1 MSSQLILIV
10 EESEITRAFLAE
22 QLTADGYEI
31 LLADSG
37 RRALALLGTHRPQL
51 VLADLN
57 GQTLALLDAVRR
69 GAATVG
75 EFDPQTPMIVL
86 TARADELARVR
97 VFDRGGDDVVA
108 KPFSYPELR
117 GRIRALLR
125 RASEPRPRTLSRVGA
140 LSVDHRTRE
149 VRVGERPVA
158 LAAKEYELLRA
169 LIADPTR
176 VFTREELLRDVWGLG
191 TQARTRTLDSHVIS
205 SPDMAVVYVDCGFCP
220 TRRRRF
226 ISSGVVSALAAGL
239 SPEGEAP
246 WRGRCAPA
254 DHPSRVTQP
263 CLPRTSPNVS
273 RCRTGGRRGRCSTPM
288 AERSSLRRGSCG
300 ICTELSAHRTRCVRM
315 RMI

>member
-10 EESEITRAFLAE
+10 EESETTRTFLAE
-22 QLTADGYEI
+22 QLAADGYEI
-31 LLADSG
+31 LLADSR

-97 VFDRGGDDVVA
+97 LFDRGGDDVVA

-149 VRVGERPVA
+149 VRVGEQPVA

-176 VFTREELLRDVWGLG
+176 VLTREELLRDVWGLG
-191 TQARTRTLDSHVIS
+191 TQARTRTLDSHV
-205 SPDMAVVYVDCGFCP
+205 F
-220 TRRRRF
+220 RLRQK
-226 ISSGVVSALAAGL
+226 LAAAGPGRRMVITVWGVGYRL
-239 SPEGEAP
+239 IDGEA
-246 WRGRCAPA
+246 GR
-254 DHPSRVTQP
+254 
-263 CLPRTSPNVS
+263 
-273 RCRTGGRRGRCSTPM
+273 
-288 AERSSLRRGSCG
+288 
-300 ICTELSAHRTRCVRM
+300 
-315 RMI
+315 